1 MWKLATAVIL
11 GAALS
16 CQAEQPAQIWADI
29 SSGPEVS
36 SSVDVTPVASWL
48 YDPLWFMEVL
58 AGAAGDVDEFDVLSL
73 PSLPDVANSGEEQP
87 QRWNWHV
94 QNTDV
99 MQGYPSFHAKYSGA
113 NSLPPGGQIRQTVSV
128 DLYAGVRLWS
138 GAEAHIDGLM
148 WQGCGLHNTL
158 GIDDYPNGE
167 AYKAGTAYPRLDIA
181 RLFIR
186 QNIGLGGEQEFV
198 PADGLTLAGKH
209 DVSRL
214 AITVGRI
221 GAVDIFDDNSYAGDP
236 STQFM
241 NWALVTN
248 AAWDYPADSLGFT
261 TGLTLA
267 LNQRKWALRYGF
279 FQIPAVANT
288 WTAEDALFIKPGYQS
303 IQAGD
308 GHFWQDWGMAAEFER
323 RYSLYG
329 HPGVLR
335 FLAFLN
341 QGRMGSYTAALAVPG
356 TDITQTYAYRRNYG
370 FGLNLEQA
378 ISENAGL
385 FSRLGW
391 NLGRNEAWMFTDVN
405 YTASLGLSV
414 KGEAWRRPDDTLG
427 LAGVMSGISRANQ
440 RYLEA
445 GGRGILDGDG
455 ALNYGWEKVL
465 ETYYDFPLWK
475 SIHLAADY
483 QFVAD
488 PIFNRDRGPVNI
500 LGARLH
506 LEF

>member
-1 MWKLATAVIL
+1 ETFSPGRIDMAGSRVATASASLEDGWDMWKLATAVIL
-11 GAALS
+11 GVALS
-16 CQAEQPAQIWADI
+16 CQAERPAQIWAET

-36 SSVDVTPVASWL
+36 SSVDATPVVFWL
-48 YDPLWFMEVL
+48 YDPLWLMEVP
-58 AGAAGDVDEFDVLSL
+58 AAAPPDVDGFDVLS
-73 PSLPDVANSGEEQP
+73 PPGLPDVVNSGEEQP
-87 QRWNWHV
+87 QTWNWHV
-94 QNTDV
+94 QNTDI

-148 WQGCGLHNTL
+148 WQGFGLHNTL

-167 AYKAGTAYPRLDIA
+167 AYKAGTAYPRLDVA
-181 RLFIR
+181 QLFIR
-186 QNIGLGGEQEFV
+186 QTIDLGGEQEFV

-214 AITVGRI
+214 AVTVGRI
-221 GAVDIFDDNSYAGDP
+221 GAIDIFDDNSYAGDP

-261 TGLTLA
+261 TGLTLE

-279 FQIPAVANT
+279 FQIPAAANT

-308 GHFWQDWGMAAEFER
+308 GHFWQDWGMAVEFER

-329 HPGVLR
+329 HLAALR
-335 FLAFLN
+335 LLSFLN

-356 TDITQTYAYRRNYG
+356 IDIKQTYAYRRNYG

-378 ISENAGL
+378 ISENVGL

-391 NLGRNEAWMFTDVN
+391 NLGRNEAWMFTDIN

-414 KGEAWRRPDDTLG
+414 NGEAWRRPADTFG
-427 LAGVMSGISRANQ
+427 LAGVISGISRA
-440 RYLEA
+440 
-445 GGRGILDGDG
+445 
-455 ALNYGWEKVL
+455 
-465 ETYYDFPLWK
+465 
-475 SIHLAADY
+475 
-483 QFVAD
+483 
-488 PIFNRDRGPVNI
+488 
-500 LGARLH
+500 
-506 LEF
+506 

>member
-11 GAALS
+11 GVALS
-16 CQAEQPAQIWADI
+16 CQAERPAQIWAETG
-29 SSGPEVS
+29 SGPEVS
-36 SSVDVTPVASWL
+36 SSVDVAPVVFWL
-48 YDPLWFMEVL
+48 YDPLWLMEVP
-58 AGAAGDVDEFDVLSL
+58 AAAPPDVDGFDVLSPPGL
-73 PSLPDVANSGEEQP
+73 PNVVNSGEEQP
-87 QRWNWHV
+87 QTWNWHV
-94 QNTDV
+94 QNTDI
-99 MQGYPSFHAKYSGA
+99 MQGYPSFRAKYSGA

-128 DLYAGVRLWS
+128 DLYAGVQLWS

-148 WQGCGLHNTL
+148 WQGFGLHNTL

-181 RLFIR
+181 QLFIR
-186 QNIGLGGEQEFV
+186 QTIDLGGEQEFV

-214 AITVGRI
+214 AVTVGRI
-221 GAVDIFDDNSYAGDP
+221 GAIDIFDDNSYAGDP

-261 TGLTLA
+261 TGLTLE
-267 LNQRKWALRYGF
+267 LHQRKWALRYGF

-308 GHFWQDWGMAAEFER
+308 GHFWQDWGMAVEFER

-329 HPGVLR
+329 HLAALR
-335 FLAFLN
+335 FLSFLN
-341 QGRMGSYTAALAVPG
+341 QGRMGSYTAALTAPG
-356 TDITQTYAYRRNYG
+356 IDITQTYAYRRNYG

-378 ISENAGL
+378 ISENVGL
-385 FSRLGW
+385 FSRVGW
-391 NLGRNEAWMFTDVN
+391 NLGRNEAWMFTDIN

-414 KGEAWRRPDDTLG
+414 NGEAWRRPADTFG

-445 GGRGILDGDG
+445 GGTGILDGDG
-455 ALNYGWEKVL
+455 ALTYGWEKVL

-475 SIHLAADY
+475 NIHLAADY

-488 PIFNRDRGPVNI
+488 PAFNSDRGPVNI
-500 LGARLH
+500 LATRLH